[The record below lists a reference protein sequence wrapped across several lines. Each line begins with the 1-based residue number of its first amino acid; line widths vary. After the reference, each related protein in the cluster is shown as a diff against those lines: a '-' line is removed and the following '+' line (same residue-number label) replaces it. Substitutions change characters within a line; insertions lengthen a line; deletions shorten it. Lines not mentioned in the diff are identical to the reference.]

1 MSTPSLWE
9 RLRALLGR
17 GGEPAPPARPGL
29 TAGAG
34 KGGQRRAAGRG
45 TDSEERAARVRGLR
59 SEEEVWLETLIIDV
73 GERRRLSEVASEEFW
88 QRIERIWARGE
99 ERLVTDWLHKFL
111 ATPATPESRRTP
123 LRVRLIEFLD
133 QRGDLP
139 AAVPH
144 LQALTRAGGEVG
156 GRGADGGAAGR
167 AGADANVIRAHYL
180 LGEHYR
186 RQGDEARALRHY
198 EAVLARDVAY
208 PNVRARVER
217 LRAARGSA
225 GAAVLGETIAGAGE
239 LPSAAGA
246 RYKLV
251 RELGRGATGVVYL
264 ARDVELAR
272 QVAVKLLHPHLASAR
287 RADACARFF
296 DEARATAS
304 LRHPNIVAVL
314 DLDERARRIVME
326 WAAGGTLRTVLR
338 ERGPRPV
345 RRALERHAQLL
356 SALAASHRRGIVHRD
371 IKPGNLMFRRD
382 ADAPGAEIMLG
393 DFGVAHLPDA
403 DGATGARAAES
414 KRPAEAVGTL
424 AYMSPEQ
431 RAGAPADP
439 RSDLYAAAIV
449 LYEMLTAA
457 PPWPRDVLL
466 SGRRARG
473 DLALPAPTLAAIPDR
488 VRAPLQAHLD
498 ALGDPDPEARPDT
511 GAALAEARELRD
523 RAVAL
528 LSRQA

>member
-1 MSTPSLWE
+1 MQVGVTIQDRFEILARGKAGGMGRIYRARDLTTGAEVALKMLHPSRTSAAERFHAEAAALADIHHPGVVRHVDHGRTANGRLYLVMEWLE
-9 RLRALLGR
+9 GEDLGQRLRDLDRELASGS
-17 GGEPAPPARPGL
+17 GESAVGADGSGASSGDGAVPEASDSTLVDSVPLFDPTLAEHSPP
-29 TAGAG
+29 
-34 KGGQRRAAGRG
+34 RRANSTHHTVTVQVDA
-45 TDSEERAARVRGLR
+45 RAVATRRFRPL
-59 SEEEVWLETLIIDV
+59 SITETVVLA
-73 GERRRLSEVASEEFW
+73 RRLSSAVA
-88 QRIERIWARGE
+88 
-99 ERLVTDWLHKFL
+99 
-111 ATPATPESRRTP
+111 
-123 LRVRLIEFLD
+123 
-133 QRGDLP
+133 
-139 AAVPH
+139 
-144 LQALTRAGGEVG
+144 
-156 GRGADGGAAGR
+156 
-167 AGADANVIRAHYL
+167 
-180 LGEHYR
+180 
-186 RQGDEARALRHY
+186 
-198 EAVLARDVAY
+198 
-208 PNVRARVER
+208 
-217 LRAARGSA
+217 
-225 GAAVLGETIAGAGE
+225 E
-239 LPSAAGA
+239 L
-246 RYKLV
+246 
-251 RELGRGATGVVYL
+251 
-264 ARDVELAR
+264 
-272 QVAVKLLHPHLASAR
+272 
-287 RADACARFF
+287 
-296 DEARATAS
+296 
-304 LRHPNIVAVL
+304 
-314 DLDERARRIVME
+314 
-326 WAAGGTLRTVLR
+326 
-338 ERGPRPV
+338 
-345 RRALERHAQLL
+345 
-356 SALAASHRRGIVHRD
+356 HRRGIVHRD